1 MKQAFSHRSP
11 TIPATLAAA
20 IGMSLSVL
28 LLTGVGVQ
36 GEPTPLLPAIGGA
49 AGRVAADLPATASA
63 GPSEPVG
70 KAASSAR
77 PAATRIED
85 FVPQRRQAATSSHR
99 IHRHAPTRA
108 VRPAPAATP
117 VQAPAPAAP
126 TTPVTARQFS
136 STATKAKGKA
146 RGHGHRRTPKPAGGA
161 PAPRAHGHG
170 KALGRSSEHH
180 HGLPPGHAK
189 KAPTAPSPPATPAKG
204 NGGGN
209 GHKGGKK

>member
-1 MKQAFSHRSP
+1 MKQAFAHRSP

-63 GPSEPVG
+63 RPSEPVG
-70 KAASSAR
+70 KAASSAQ
-77 PAATRIED
+77 PAATRTED
-85 FVPQRRQAATSSHR
+85 LVPQRRQAATSAHR

-108 VRPAPAATP
+108 VRPAPAAP
-117 VQAPAPAAP
+117 VQAPAPASPA
-126 TTPVTARQFS
+126 TPVTARQFS

-146 RGHGHRRTPKPAGGA
+146 RGHGHRGTPKAAGGA

-180 HGLPPGHAK
+180 HGPPPGHAK
-189 KAPTAPSPPATPAKG
+189 KAPTAPSPPATPPKD